1 MHGTHTQQRRRGDI
15 TKRAMAGV
23 YYFKEETQ
31 CGPIDMS
38 QLTSLYTEGVVD
50 LNTLVW
56 METMTDWMI
65 LASSPIYPQI
75 QATICP
81 PPPPPPRQ
89 PSTNHSQNS
98 RASVKFV
105 LESIDYRKSVRQQ
118 SSRVMSQRTVSQ
130 RLTRS
135 SLFDSSKKIW
145 IADPKEAWVMSS
157 IIHQDN
163 TLLAVQNLQTN
174 EKSIVDTGFQDV
186 FLANDKVVSDM
197 SSLNHMHEPA
207 ILYNLQQRFLA
218 ALPYTYMGLVLL
230 AVNPLRYLPQP
241 SPIDFI
247 SKSLNPELPHPYA
260 IAGTSPSTLDFFF

>member
-1 MHGTHTQQRRRGDI
+1 
-15 TKRAMAGV
+15 MAGV

-31 CGPIDMS
+31 CGPIEMS
-38 QLTSLYTEGVVD
+38 ELTSLYSEGVVD

-56 METMTDWMI
+56 METMTEWMI

-75 QATICP
+75 QAAICP
-81 PPPPPPRQ
+81 PPPPPPPTQ
-89 PSTNHSQNS
+89 PSSTMKS
-98 RASVKFV
+98 RNSVKFV
-105 LESIDYRKSVRQQ
+105 LESIDYRKSVRQK

-135 SLFDSSKKIW
+135 SLFDTSKNIW
-145 IADPKEAWVMSS
+145 VEDSKEAWVMSS

-163 TLLAVQNLQTN
+163 TMLAVQNLQTN

-186 FLANDKVVSDM
+186 FVANDKVVSDM
-197 SSLNHMHEPA
+197 SSLNHMHEPG
-207 ILYNLQQRFLA
+207 ILYNLEQRFLS

-241 SPIDFI
+241 SPNDFI

-260 IAGTSPSTLDFFF
+260 IAGTSPPPSPTTFFPVLP